1 MNDFV
6 AFSAMQRTATHC
18 NALKKPKF
26 EKTLASEL

>member
-1 MNDFV
+1 
-6 AFSAMQRTATHC
+6 MQRTATHC